1 MALHYVKS
9 EAKIGF
15 GKEKEVK
22 FVGRR
27 RLADPFSL
35 ERLAKEISHETGL
48 QQATAEIVLRY
59 MVLAVEDAIKDGRS
73 VDLGIGTLSP
83 SISTVA
89 ADDAADVKIRRKKL
103 VFRASA
109 KMREIVQ
116 AMSVKLISDEEDP
129 DDNDNDNPDDNDSD
143 NPDDNDSDDGG
154 GTQGGSGSGDDQQGG
169 GDEG

>member
-116 AMSVKLISDEEDP
+116 AMSVKLITDEDDPDDDDNP
-129 DDNDNDNPDDNDSD
+129 DDNDNDS
-143 NPDDNDSDDGG
+143 
-154 GTQGGSGSGDDQQGG
+154 GTQGGSSSGGDTQGGSG
-169 GDEG
+169 EGLG

>member
-22 FVGRR
+22 YVGRR

-116 AMSVKLISDEEDP
+116 AMSVKLITDEDDP
-129 DDNDNDNPDDNDSD
+129 NDDDS
-143 NPDDNDSDDGG
+143 SGEGSGG
-154 GTQGGSGSGDDQQGG
+154 GTQGGGTTPGGTDDGG
-169 GDEG
+169 GLMP

>member
-129 DDNDNDNPDDNDSD
+129 NEDDNPDDTDS
-143 NPDDNDSDDGG
+143 
-154 GTQGGSGSGDDQQGG
+154 GTQGGSSSGG
-169 GDEG
+169 GEGLG

>member
-22 FVGRR
+22 YVGRR

-116 AMSVKLISDEEDP
+116 AMSVKLISDEEEEEGLSP
-129 DDNDNDNPDDNDSD
+129 APS
-143 NPDDNDSDDGG
+143 PEGEGSGG
-154 GTQGGSGSGDDQQGG
+154 GTQGGGTTPGGTDDDGG
-169 GDEG
+169 LMP

>member
-116 AMSVKLISDEEDP
+116 AMSVKLITDEEDP
-129 DDNDNDNPDDNDSD
+129 NEDDNQDDT
-143 NPDDNDSDDGG
+143 DGG
-154 GTQGGSGSGDDQQGG
+154 TTQGGSSSGGSSSGSG
-169 GDEG
+169 EGLG

>member
-116 AMSVKLISDEEDP
+116 AMSVKLISDEENPNED
-129 DDNDNDNPDDNDSD
+129 DNPDDND
-143 NPDDNDSDDGG
+143 GG
-154 GTQGGSGSGDDQQGG
+154 SGTQGGSSSGGSSSGG
-169 GDEG
+169 EGLG

>member
-129 DDNDNDNPDDNDSD
+129 DDDDNPDDNDSGTTTGG
-143 NPDDNDSDDGG
+143 SSSGG
-154 GTQGGSGSGDDQQGG
+154 GTQGGSG
-169 GDEG
+169 EGLG

>member
-116 AMSVKLISDEEDP
+116 AMSVKLITDEEDP
-129 DDNDNDNPDDNDSD
+129 NEDDNPDDTDSG
-143 NPDDNDSDDGG
+143 S
-154 GTQGGSGSGDDQQGG
+154 GTQGGSSSGGSG
-169 GDEG
+169 EGLG

>member
-129 DDNDNDNPDDNDSD
+129 NDNDNDNPGEG
-143 NPDDNDSDDGG
+143 SDDGG
-154 GTQGGSGSGDDQQGG
+154 STQGGSGSGDDQQGG

>member
-1 MALHYVKS
+1 MALHYIKS

-116 AMSVKLISDEEDP
+116 AMSVKLISDEEEEEGLSPDP
-129 DDNDNDNPDDNDSD
+129 SPEGEGS
-143 NPDDNDSDDGG
+143 GG
-154 GTQGGSGSGDDQQGG
+154 GTQGGGSTPGGTDDDGG
-169 GDEG
+169 LMP

>member
-22 FVGRR
+22 YVGRR

-103 VFRASA
+103 LFRASA

-116 AMSVKLISDEEDP
+116 AMSVKLITDGEEEDE
-129 DDNDNDNPDDNDSD
+129 DDNTDDNDSG
-143 NPDDNDSDDGG
+143 DGG
-154 GTQGGSGSGDDQQGG
+154 STQGGSGSGDDQQGG
-169 GDEG
+169 TDDDGGLMP

>member
-116 AMSVKLISDEEDP
+116 AMSVKLITDEDGP
-129 DDNDNDNPDDNDSD
+129 DDDDNPDDTDS
-143 NPDDNDSDDGG
+143 
-154 GTQGGSGSGDDQQGG
+154 GTQGGSSSGGNTQGGSG
-169 GDEG
+169 EGLG

>member
-129 DDNDNDNPDDNDSD
+129 NEDDNQDDTDSG
-143 NPDDNDSDDGG
+143 S
-154 GTQGGSGSGDDQQGG
+154 GTQGGSSSGGDTQGGSG
-169 GDEG
+169 EGLG

>member
-129 DDNDNDNPDDNDSD
+129 NEDDNQDDTDSG
-143 NPDDNDSDDGG
+143 S
-154 GTQGGSGSGDDQQGG
+154 GTQGGSSSGGSSSGSG
-169 GDEG
+169 EGLG

>member
-103 VFRASA
+103 VFRASV

-129 DDNDNDNPDDNDSD
+129 NDNDNDNPGEG
-143 NPDDNDSDDGG
+143 SDDGG
-154 GTQGGSGSGDDQQGG
+154 STQGGSGSGDDQQGG

>member
-109 KMREIVQ
+109 KMREIVK

-129 DDNDNDNPDDNDSD
+129 NEDDNQDDT
-143 NPDDNDSDDGG
+143 DGG
-154 GTQGGSGSGDDQQGG
+154 TTQGGSSSGGSSSGSG
-169 GDEG
+169 EGLG

>member
-103 VFRASA
+103 VFRAST

-129 DDNDNDNPDDNDSD
+129 NEDDNPDDTDS
-143 NPDDNDSDDGG
+143 
-154 GTQGGSGSGDDQQGG
+154 GTQGGSSSGGSSSGG
-169 GDEG
+169 GEGLG

>member
-22 FVGRR
+22 YVGRR

-129 DDNDNDNPDDNDSD
+129 NDNDNDNPDDNDSD
-143 NPDDNDSDDGG
+143 DGG
-154 GTQGGSGSGDDQQGG
+154 STQGGSGSGDDQQGG

>member
-116 AMSVKLISDEEDP
+116 AMSVKLITDEDDP
-129 DDNDNDNPDDNDSD
+129 DEDDNPDDNDSG
-143 NPDDNDSDDGG
+143 S
-154 GTQGGSGSGDDQQGG
+154 GTQGGSSSGGDTQGGSG
-169 GDEG
+169 EGLG

>member
-59 MVLAVEDAIKDGRS
+59 MVRAVEDAIKDGRS

-116 AMSVKLISDEEDP
+116 AMSVKLITDGEEEGLSPDP
-129 DDNDNDNPDDNDSD
+129 SPEGEGS
-143 NPDDNDSDDGG
+143 GG
-154 GTQGGSGSGDDQQGG
+154 GTQGGSGDDQQGG
-169 GDEG
+169 GTTPGGTDDDGGLMP

>member
-22 FVGRR
+22 YVGRR

-116 AMSVKLISDEEDP
+116 AMSVKLITDEDDP
-129 DDNDNDNPDDNDSD
+129 NDDDS
-143 NPDDNDSDDGG
+143 SGEGSGG
-154 GTQGGSGSGDDQQGG
+154 GTQGGGATQGG
-169 GDEG
+169 TDDDGGLMP

>member
-22 FVGRR
+22 YVGRR

-129 DDNDNDNPDDNDSD
+129 NDNDNDNPGEG
-143 NPDDNDSDDGG
+143 SDDGG
-154 GTQGGSGSGDDQQGG
+154 STQGGSGSGDDQQGG

>member
-116 AMSVKLISDEEDP
+116 AMSVKLITDEEDP
-129 DDNDNDNPDDNDSD
+129 NDDDNPDDND
-143 NPDDNDSDDGG
+143 G
-154 GTQGGSGSGDDQQGG
+154 GTQGGSSSGGDTQGGSG
-169 GDEG
+169 EGLG

>member
-35 ERLAKEISHETGL
+35 ERLAKEISHEAGI

-116 AMSVKLISDEEDP
+116 AMSVKLITDEEDP
-129 DDNDNDNPDDNDSD
+129 NEDDNPDDNDS
-143 NPDDNDSDDGG
+143 
-154 GTQGGSGSGDDQQGG
+154 GTQGGSSSGGNTQGGSG
-169 GDEG
+169 EGLG

>member
-22 FVGRR
+22 YVGRR

-116 AMSVKLISDEEDP
+116 AMSVKLITDGEEEEGLSPDP
-129 DDNDNDNPDDNDSD
+129 SPEGEGS
-143 NPDDNDSDDGG
+143 GG
-154 GTQGGSGSGDDQQGG
+154 GTQGGGTTPGGTDDGG
-169 GDEG
+169 GLMP

>member
-89 ADDAADVKIRRKKL
+89 GDDAADVKIRRKKL

-129 DDNDNDNPDDNDSD
+129 NDNDNDNPDDNDSD
-143 NPDDNDSDDGG
+143 DGG
-154 GTQGGSGSGDDQQGG
+154 STQGGSGSGDDQQGG

>member
-103 VFRASA
+103 VFRASG

-116 AMSVKLISDEEDP
+116 AMSVKLITDEDDP
-129 DDNDNDNPDDNDSD
+129 DDDDNQDDTDS
-143 NPDDNDSDDGG
+143 
-154 GTQGGSGSGDDQQGG
+154 GTQGGSSSGGSSSGG
-169 GDEG
+169 EGLG

>member
-103 VFRASA
+103 VFRAST

-116 AMSVKLISDEEDP
+116 AMSVKLITDEEDP
-129 DDNDNDNPDDNDSD
+129 NDDDNPDDNDGGTQGGS
-143 NPDDNDSDDGG
+143 SSGG
-154 GTQGGSGSGDDQQGG
+154 GTQGGSG
-169 GDEG
+169 EGLG

>member
-116 AMSVKLISDEEDP
+116 AMSVKLITDSDDP
-129 DDNDNDNPDDNDSD
+129 DDDDNDNPGEG
-143 NPDDNDSDDGG
+143 SDDGG
-154 GTQGGSGSGDDQQGG
+154 STQGGSGSGDDQQGG

>member
-116 AMSVKLISDEEDP
+116 AMSVKLITDEEDP
-129 DDNDNDNPDDNDSD
+129 NEDDNPDDTDS
-143 NPDDNDSDDGG
+143 
-154 GTQGGSGSGDDQQGG
+154 GTQGGSSSGGSSSGG
-169 GDEG
+169 GEGLG

>member
-129 DDNDNDNPDDNDSD
+129 NDNDNDNPDDNDSD
-143 NPDDNDSDDGG
+143 DGG
-154 GTQGGSGSGDDQQGG
+154 STQGGSGSGDDQQGG

>member
-73 VDLGIGTLSP
+73 VDLGIVTLSP
-83 SISTVA
+83 SISMVA

-129 DDNDNDNPDDNDSD
+129 NEDDND
-143 NPDDNDSDDGG
+143 GG
-154 GTQGGSGSGDDQQGG
+154 TTQGGSSSGGDTQGG
-169 GDEG
+169 GGEGLG

>member
-129 DDNDNDNPDDNDSD
+129 NEDDNQDDNDSG
-143 NPDDNDSDDGG
+143 S
-154 GTQGGSGSGDDQQGG
+154 GTQGGSSSGGDTQGGSG
-169 GDEG
+169 EGLG

>member
-129 DDNDNDNPDDNDSD
+129 NEDDNQDDT
-143 NPDDNDSDDGG
+143 DGG
-154 GTQGGSGSGDDQQGG
+154 TTQGGSSSGGSSSGSG
-169 GDEG
+169 EGLG

>member
-116 AMSVKLISDEEDP
+116 AMSVKLITDEEDP
-129 DDNDNDNPDDNDSD
+129 NEDDNPDDT
-143 NPDDNDSDDGG
+143 DGG
-154 GTQGGSGSGDDQQGG
+154 GTQGSSSSGG
-169 GDEG
+169 GEGLG

>member
-116 AMSVKLISDEEDP
+116 AMSVKLITDEDGPDE
-129 DDNDNDNPDDNDSD
+129 DDNQDDTDSG
-143 NPDDNDSDDGG
+143 S
-154 GTQGGSGSGDDQQGG
+154 GTQGGSSSGGSG
-169 GDEG
+169 EGLG